1 MPPSLLGKCRG
12 YVSSELGN
20 LMSHLGKEAS
30 TTYCMWVILFLAY
43 YSLHLGLFA
52 VVFFFHKKIINSRS
66 YNSVFQVSE
75 SVYHRANYLQFSSP
89 WFTAGWWNLRDQCE
103 LYTYYK
109 KKHKFLN
116 YSAQKKNLAYHVSHW
131 SYTCKTEGL
140 VISYYQGNISW
151 CFYYAWL
158 VGIGQCVYRIRESS
172 HRKFGV

>member
-1 MPPSLLGKCRG
+1 MQGLCFQWVGKFDVSFGERSIYHILYVNDFIFSILQPPSWFICG
-12 YVSSELGN
+12 S
-20 LMSHLGKEAS
+20 
-30 TTYCMWVILFLAY
+30 
-43 YSLHLGLFA
+43 
-52 VVFFFHKKIINSRS
+52 FFFHKKIINSRS

-75 SVYHRANYLQFSSP
+75 SVYHRANYLQFSLP

-116 YSAQKKNLAYHVSHW
+116 HSAQKKNLAYHVSHW

-172 HRKFGV
+172 HRKFGI